1 MIGEAVYMTNW
12 YYLPGKD
19 ILDLIQIILRSSMVI
34 KITAGKL
41 VHMSIYTF
49 GNVSHMLI
57 HICIYLLITV
67 KCIVTSGDENCFHLF
82 KSIASTDLTKC
93 TCNSMYKLVRFRD
106 KD

>member
-19 ILDLIQIILRSSMVI
+19 ILNLIQIILRSSMVI

-49 GNVSHMLI
+49 GNVSYMCLFI
-57 HICIYLLITV
+57 FVYIY
-67 KCIVTSGDENCFHLF
+67 
-82 KSIASTDLTKC
+82 
-93 TCNSMYKLVRFRD
+93 
-106 KD
+106 

>member
-19 ILDLIQIILRSSMVI
+19 ILNLVQIILRSSMVI

-57 HICIYLLITV
+57 HYLYISINYCKIY
-67 KCIVTSGDENCFHLF
+67 C
-82 KSIASTDLTKC
+82 
-93 TCNSMYKLVRFRD
+93 YFR
-106 KD
+106 